1 MPAEWAVEEGAFAK
15 SSTHR
20 FLVDAPMW
28 KEVHVANALEGI
40 RVLDLSRMYGGPMC
54 AMLLAELG
62 AEVVKVEIPGGGD
75 GVRNL
80 APQTEG
86 LEGYPFV
93 ILNRGKLG
101 VTLNLNSAE
110 GRRICRELVRR
121 SDVLVEN
128 FTPGV
133 MDNLGLGYEEL
144 REDHPGLIYAS
155 ISGFGHTGPARSQVA
170 FDTIIQAMGGLISVN
185 GQPDSPPT
193 KVAPAIADFLGG
205 IYAAVA
211 ILAALQH
218 RTRTGEGQHIDI
230 SMQDCVW
237 AITAIQHLPLYLTT
251 GQDPPRLGNK
261 MVEVTPF
268 NLYPA
273 RDGHIVIA
281 IVTVGQWQRLL
292 EVIGREDLKDIPE
305 YATQVERIK
314 HIDEI
319 DSIVEEWTR
328 ERTVDEM
335 IAELRALDLP
345 CAPVP
350 TFGQVAHDPQLAS
363 RAMQVEVEQTISG
376 SVTVPGSV
384 FKMSRTPG
392 DATQPA
398 PFLGQHNSEVY
409 AGLLGLDLEEIARLQ
424 EEGVI

>member
-1 MPAEWAVEEGAFAK
+1 MVK
-15 SSTHR
+15 
-20 FLVDAPMW
+20 
-28 KEVHVANALEGI
+28 ALEGI

-54 AMLLAELG
+54 TMLLAELG

-86 LEGYPFV
+86 LEGYPFI

-101 VTLNLNSAE
+101 VTLNLSRLE
-110 GRRICRELVRR
+110 GRRICRELVGRC
-121 SDVLVEN
+121 DVLVEN

-133 MDNLGLGYEEL
+133 MDGLGLSYEEL
-144 REDHPGLIYAS
+144 RNDRPGLIYAS
-155 ISGFGHTGPARSQVA
+155 ISGFGHTGPSRTQVA
-170 FDTIIQAMGGLISVN
+170 FDTVIQAMGGLISVN
-185 GQPDSPPT
+185 GQPNSPPT
-193 KVAPAIADFLGG
+193 KVGPAVADFLGG
-205 IYAAVA
+205 VYAAIA
-211 ILAALQH
+211 IVAALQH
-218 RTRTGEGQHIDI
+218 RNRTGEGQHIDI

-237 AITAIQHLPLYLTT
+237 AVTAIQHLPLYLTT
-251 GQDPPRLGNK
+251 GQDPPKLGNR
-261 MVEVTPF
+261 MIEVTPF
-268 NLYPA
+268 NIYPA
-273 RDGHIVIA
+273 KDGYIVIA
-281 IVTVGQWQRLL
+281 TVTVGQWQRLL
-292 EVIGREDLKDIPE
+292 EVIGREDLKDVPE
-305 YATQVERIK
+305 YGSQVDRIR
-314 HIDEI
+314 HVDEI
-319 DSIVEEWTR
+319 DAVLEEWTR
-328 ERTVDEM
+328 QRTVDEM

-398 PFLGQHNSEVY
+398 PFLGQHNAEVY
-409 AGLLGLDLEEIARLQ
+409 SRLLGLPPEEIDRLQ

>member
-1 MPAEWAVEEGAFAK
+1 M
-15 SSTHR
+15 S
-20 FLVDAPMW
+20 
-28 KEVHVANALEGI
+28 KEAHMVKALEGI
-40 RVLDLSRMYGGPMC
+40 RVLDLSRMYAGPLC
-54 AMLLAELG
+54 TMLLAELG

-80 APQTEG
+80 APQTDG
-86 LEGYPFV
+86 LEGYPFI

-101 VTLNLNSAE
+101 VTLNLSSPQ
-110 GRRICRELVRR
+110 GKRIFKKLAGK
-121 SDVLVEN
+121 SDILVEN

-133 MDNLGLGYEEL
+133 MDDLGLSYEDL
-144 REDHPGLIYAS
+144 KKGQPGLIYAS
-155 ISGFGHTGPARSQVA
+155 ISGFGHTGPSRSEVA

-185 GQPDSPPT
+185 GRPDSPPT

-211 ILAALQH
+211 ILDALQH
-218 RTRTGEGQHIDI
+218 RDRTGEGQHIDI

-251 GQDPPRLGNK
+251 GLDPPKLGNK

-268 NLYPA
+268 NLYRA
-273 RDGHIVIA
+273 RDGYIVIA

-292 EVIGREDLKDIPE
+292 ELIGREDLKDVPE

-319 DSIVEEWTR
+319 DAIMEEWTK

-335 IAELRALDLP
+335 IAELRASHLP

-350 TFGQVAHDPQLAS
+350 AFGQVAHDPQLAS

-398 PFLGQHNSEVY
+398 PFLGQHNAEVY
-409 AGLLGLDLEEIARLQ
+409 SGLLGLELEEIDRLQ

>member
-1 MPAEWAVEEGAFAK
+1 MVK
-15 SSTHR
+15 
-20 FLVDAPMW
+20 
-28 KEVHVANALEGI
+28 ALEGI

-54 AMLLAELG
+54 TMLLAELG

-86 LEGYPFV
+86 LEGYPFI

-101 VTLNLNSAE
+101 VTLNLSRLE
-110 GRRICRELVRR
+110 GRRICRELVGRC
-121 SDVLVEN
+121 DVLVEN

-133 MDNLGLGYEEL
+133 MDGLGLSYEQL
-144 REDHPGLIYAS
+144 RNDRPGLIYAS
-155 ISGFGHTGPARSQVA
+155 ISGFGHTGPSRTQVA
-170 FDTIIQAMGGLISVN
+170 FDTVIQAMGGLISVN
-185 GQPDSPPT
+185 GQPNSPPT
-193 KVAPAIADFLGG
+193 KVGPAIADFLGG
-205 IYAAVA
+205 VYAAIA
-211 ILAALQH
+211 IVAALQH
-218 RTRTGEGQHIDI
+218 RNRTGEGQHIDI

-237 AITAIQHLPLYLTT
+237 AVTAIQHLPLYLTT
-251 GQDPPRLGNK
+251 GQDPPKLGNR
-261 MVEVTPF
+261 MIEVTPF
-268 NLYPA
+268 NIYPA
-273 RDGHIVIA
+273 KDGYIVIA
-281 IVTVGQWQRLL
+281 TVTVGQWQRLL
-292 EVIGREDLKDIPE
+292 EVIGREDLKDVPE
-305 YATQVERIK
+305 YGSQVDRIR
-314 HIDEI
+314 HVDEI
-319 DSIVEEWTR
+319 DAVLEEWTR
-328 ERTVDEM
+328 QRTVDEM

-398 PFLGQHNSEVY
+398 PFLGQHNAEVY
-409 AGLLGLDLEEIARLQ
+409 SRLLGLPPEEIDRLQ

>member
-1 MPAEWAVEEGAFAK
+1 MK
-15 SSTHR
+15 
-20 FLVDAPMW
+20 
-28 KEVHVANALEGI
+28 ALEGI
-40 RVLDLSRMYGGPMC
+40 RVLDLSRMYGGPLC
-54 AMLLAELG
+54 TMLLAELG

-86 LEGYPFV
+86 LEGYPFI

-101 VTLNLNSAE
+101 VTLNLTSPE
-110 GRRICRELVRR
+110 GRRMCRDLVGKC
-121 SDVLVEN
+121 DILVEN

-133 MDNLGLGYEEL
+133 LDRVGLSYQDL
-144 REDHPGLIYAS
+144 RQDHPGLIYAS
-155 ISGFGHTGPARSQVA
+155 ISGFGHTGPSRTQVA

-193 KVAPAIADFLGG
+193 KVGPAVADFLGG
-205 IYAAVA
+205 IYAATA

-218 RTRTGEGQHIDI
+218 RNRTGEGQHIDI

-251 GQDPPRLGNK
+251 GQEPPKLGNR
-261 MVEVTPF
+261 MIEVTPF
-268 NLYPA
+268 NIYPA
-273 RDGHIVIA
+273 KDGHIVIA

-292 EVIGREDLKDIPE
+292 EVIGREDLKDVPE
-305 YATQVERIK
+305 YLSQVDRIR

-319 DSIVEEWTR
+319 DAVLEEWTGH
-328 ERTVDEM
+328 RTVDEM
-335 IAELRALDLP
+335 IEQLRDADLP

-350 TFGQVAHDPQLAS
+350 TFSQVASDPQLAS
-363 RAMQVEVEQTISG
+363 RAMQVVVDQMISG
-376 SVTVPGSV
+376 RVTVPGSV
-384 FKMSRTPG
+384 FKMSETPG

-398 PFLGQHNSEVY
+398 PFLGQHNADVY
-409 AGLLGLDLEEIARLQ
+409 TRLLGLDEGEIDRLQ
-424 EEGVI
+424 RDGVI

>member
-1 MPAEWAVEEGAFAK
+1 MVK
-15 SSTHR
+15 
-20 FLVDAPMW
+20 
-28 KEVHVANALEGI
+28 ALEGI
-40 RVLDLSRMYGGPMC
+40 RVLDLTRMYAGPMC
-54 AMLLAELG
+54 TMLLAELG

-75 GVRNL
+75 GVRDL
-80 APQTEG
+80 APQTDG
-86 LEGYPFV
+86 LEGYPFI

-101 VTLNLNSAE
+101 VTLNLGSPRGKSILKDLA
-110 GRRICRELVRR
+110 GT
-121 SDVLVEN
+121 SDILVEN

-133 MDNLGLGYEEL
+133 MDGLGLSYEDL
-144 REDHPGLIYAS
+144 KDDHPGLIYAS
-155 ISGFGHTGPARSQVA
+155 ISGFGHTGPSRSEVA

-205 IYAAVA
+205 MYATIA

-218 RTRTGEGQHIDI
+218 RGGTGAGQHIDI

-268 NLYPA
+268 NLYRA
-273 RDGHIVIA
+273 RDGYIVIA

-292 EVIGREDLKDIPE
+292 EVIGREDLKDVSQ
-305 YATQVERIK
+305 YATQAERIK

-319 DSIVEEWTR
+319 DAIVEEWTK
-328 ERTVDEM
+328 ERTVEEM
-335 IAELRALDLP
+335 IAQLRAAHLP

-350 TFGQVAHDPQLAS
+350 RFGQVAHDPQLGS
-363 RAMQVEVEQTISG
+363 RAMQVEIEQTISG

-384 FKMSRTPG
+384 FKMSQTPG
-392 DATQPA
+392 DPTRPA
-398 PFLGQHNSEVY
+398 PFLGQHNADVY
-409 AGLLGLDLEEIARLQ
+409 AGLLGLDAGEIDRLQ
-424 EEGVI
+424 QEGVI